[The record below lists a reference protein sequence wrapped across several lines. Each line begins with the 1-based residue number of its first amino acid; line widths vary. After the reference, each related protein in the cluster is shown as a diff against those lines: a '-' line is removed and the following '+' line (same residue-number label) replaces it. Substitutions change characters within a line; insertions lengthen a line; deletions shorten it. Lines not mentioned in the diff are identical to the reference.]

1 MATTRNK
8 ITLSPS
14 IDYVA
19 RFTMGDKERKA
30 ADDWHAADKSE
41 VGKALAFYRTVL
53 KAHDIAPAS
62 LRKPDGRARTNEEAA
77 SYDFTQMAFFR
88 AKLGAA
94 CADAMADP
102 KVEKATILK
111 PSGLTAS
118 GGTIKPQ
125 SKGALR
131 TSYGGGK
138 TWGVFLTRM
147 EAFYDAERGGEEPSK
162 AKPVAS
168 SDKEFAVKSA
178 GALIK
183 RMRKAVEKQD
193 GSMSPEAMKKFAA
206 WVEDGLKAVGIK

>member
-1 MATTRNK
+1 MATTPK
-8 ITLSPS
+8 KVTLAPS

-111 PSGLTAS
+111 PSGLTAT

-147 EAFYDAERGGEEPSK
+147 EAFYDAEQGGEEPSK
-162 AKPVAS
+162 AKPTPK
-168 SDKEFAVKSA
+168 SDKLYTVEAA

-183 RMRKAVEKQD
+183 RLRKAVEKQD
-193 GSMSPEAMKKFAA
+193 GSMTPEQMKKLAA
-206 WVEDGLKAVGIK
+206 WIEDGLKALAIK